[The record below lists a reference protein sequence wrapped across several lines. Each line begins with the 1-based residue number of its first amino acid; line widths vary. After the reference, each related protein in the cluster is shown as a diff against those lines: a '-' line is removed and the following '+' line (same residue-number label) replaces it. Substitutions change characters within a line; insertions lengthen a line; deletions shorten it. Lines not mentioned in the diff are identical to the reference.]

1 MPVKRKNP
9 ANLVYCNELWN
20 ATYNTNWKKIRMNS
34 KQIKSKIN
42 LIIITEGENYTELI
56 ESPKAGDVNK

>member
-1 MPVKRKNP
+1 
-9 ANLVYCNELWN
+9 
-20 ATYNTNWKKIRMNS
+20 MNS